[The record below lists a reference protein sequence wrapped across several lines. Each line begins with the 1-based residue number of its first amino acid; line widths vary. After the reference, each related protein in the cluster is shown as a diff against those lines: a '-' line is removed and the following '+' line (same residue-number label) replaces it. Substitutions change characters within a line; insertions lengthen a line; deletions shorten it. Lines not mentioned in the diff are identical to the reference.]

1 MASLILSFLAAALAC
16 VPVLLIW
23 DTFTALMAVMAVC
36 ALTLMLWP
44 LLALAHEL
52 TEAFIVGIAR
62 LIRRRAP

>member
-1 MASLILSFLAAALAC
+1 MASLILSLLAAALAC

-23 DTFTALMAVMAVC
+23 DTFTALMAVC

-44 LLALAHEL
+44 LLALVHEL

-62 LIRRRAP
+62 LIRRCAP